1 MSQLEQA
8 CAHPAWR
15 GRSQQLLG
23 LRLQV
28 PVLHVHQENTW
39 KRQEDQSAPSV
50 PLASSTGALGP
61 LRPPA
66 VDPVPLEPS
75 LAPVERPS
83 AHPVTRGSTWILQ
96 VEQSASS
103 VPPVSSMLLLDPP
116 PPRAVGRV
124 HREHFLAQQGGLIAV
139 LVMLEP

>member
-1 MSQLEQA
+1 MSQPERA

-39 KRQEDQSAPSV
+39 KRQADQSAPSV

-75 LAPVERPS
+75 LAPVERLS
-83 AHPVTRGSTWILQ
+83 AHPVTGGSTWILQ

-116 PPRAVGRV
+116 PPRTVGRV
-124 HREHFLAQQGGLIAV
+124 HQEPSLTPQGIIIALHV
-139 LVMLEP
+139 LLEP